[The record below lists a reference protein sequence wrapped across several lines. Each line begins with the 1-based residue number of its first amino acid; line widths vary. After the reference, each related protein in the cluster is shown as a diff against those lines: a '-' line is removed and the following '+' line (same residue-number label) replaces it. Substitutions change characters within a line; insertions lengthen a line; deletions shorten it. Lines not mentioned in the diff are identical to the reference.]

1 MWCFICAYKLN
12 ASLERQSYVCQKASK
27 MRVFKDINEFRQQIR
42 VVNLTEEEIK
52 SDFENQFVK
61 KKRNK
66 KNNINKINENITF
79 NEYKSLICNFL
90 FQYTEED
97 LLKDFKI
104 LQIKFKYQQIK
115 RELKLAKKEK
125 DFNLIAKY
133 QSDLDNLLNIKRDNQ
148 DV

>member
-1 MWCFICAYKLN
+1 
-12 ASLERQSYVCQKASK
+12 

-90 FQYTEED
+90 FQNTEED
-97 LLKDFKI
+97 LLKGFRC
-104 LQIKFKYQQIK
+104 LQIRLEHKKIERKIK
-115 RELKLAKKEK
+115 TAKRKK

-133 QSDLDNLLNIKRDNQ
+133 QTDLDNLVNMKVNN
-148 DV
+148 

>member
-1 MWCFICAYKLN
+1 
-12 ASLERQSYVCQKASK
+12 

-79 NEYKSLICNFL
+79 DEYKSLICNFL
-90 FQYTEED
+90 FQHTEED
-97 LLKDFKI
+97 LLKEFKI
-104 LQIKFKYQQIK
+104 LQIKFRYQQIK

>member
-1 MWCFICAYKLN
+1 
-12 ASLERQSYVCQKASK
+12 
-27 MRVFKDINEFRQQIR
+27 MRIN
-42 VVNLTEEEIK
+42 LL
-52 SDFENQFVK
+52 K

>member
-1 MWCFICAYKLN
+1 
-12 ASLERQSYVCQKASK
+12 

-66 KNNINKINENITF
+66 KNNINKINENIKF

-90 FQYTEED
+90 FQHTEED

>member
-1 MWCFICAYKLN
+1 
-12 ASLERQSYVCQKASK
+12 

-66 KNNINKINENITF
+66 KNKINKINKNITF
-79 NEYKSLICNFL
+79 DKYKSLVCNFL
-90 FQYTEED
+90 FQQTEED

>member
-1 MWCFICAYKLN
+1 
-12 ASLERQSYVCQKASK
+12 
-27 MRVFKDINEFRQQIR
+27 MRVFKDINEFKQQIR

-79 NEYKSLICNFL
+79 DEYKSLICNFL
-90 FQYTEED
+90 FQHTEED

>member
-1 MWCFICAYKLN
+1 
-12 ASLERQSYVCQKASK
+12 

>member
-1 MWCFICAYKLN
+1 
-12 ASLERQSYVCQKASK
+12 

-79 NEYKSLICNFL
+79 DEYKSLICNFL
-90 FQYTEED
+90 FQHTEED
-97 LLKDFKI
+97 LLKEFKI

>member
-1 MWCFICAYKLN
+1 
-12 ASLERQSYVCQKASK
+12 

-79 NEYKSLICNFL
+79 DEYKSLICNFL
-90 FQYTEED
+90 FQHTEED

>member
-1 MWCFICAYKLN
+1 MKII
-12 ASLERQSYVCQKASK
+12 R
-27 MRVFKDINEFRQQIR
+27 DINEFKQQIR
-42 VVNLTEEEIK
+42 VVNLTEEELQ

-66 KNNINKINENITF
+66 KNKISKHITF
-79 NEYKSLICNFL
+79 DEYKSLICNFL
-90 FQYTEED
+90 FQHTEED
-97 LLKDFKI
+97 LLKEFKN
-104 LQIKFKYQQIK
+104 LQINFRYQEIK
-115 RELKLAKKEK
+115 RNIKLAKRKK

>member
-1 MWCFICAYKLN
+1 
-12 ASLERQSYVCQKASK
+12 
-27 MRVFKDINEFRQQIR
+27 MRIFKDINEFRQQIR

-66 KNNINKINENITF
+66 KNKISKINENITF
-79 NEYKSLICNFL
+79 DEYKSLVCNFL
-90 FQYTEED
+90 FQQTEED
-97 LLKDFKI
+97 LLKEFKI
-104 LQIKFKYQQIK
+104 LQIKFKYQEIK
-115 RELKLAKKEK
+115 RELKSAKKEK
-125 DFNLIAKY
+125 DLNLIAKY

>member
-1 MWCFICAYKLN
+1 
-12 ASLERQSYVCQKASK
+12 

-133 QSDLDNLLNIKRDNQ
+133 QSDLDNLHNINRDNQ

>member
-1 MWCFICAYKLN
+1 
-12 ASLERQSYVCQKASK
+12 

-90 FQYTEED
+90 FQNTEED

>member
-1 MWCFICAYKLN
+1 MSVRKTSNMKII
-12 ASLERQSYVCQKASK
+12 R
-27 MRVFKDINEFRQQIR
+27 DINEFKQQIR
-42 VVNLTEEEIK
+42 VVNLTEEELK
-52 SDFENQFVK
+52 SDFKNQFVK

-66 KNNINKINENITF
+66 KNKINENITF
-79 NEYKSLICNFL
+79 DEYKSLICNFL
-90 FQYTEED
+90 FQHTEED

>member
-1 MWCFICAYKLN
+1 
-12 ASLERQSYVCQKASK
+12 

-79 NEYKSLICNFL
+79 NEYKILICNFL

>member
-1 MWCFICAYKLN
+1 
-12 ASLERQSYVCQKASK
+12 

-79 NEYKSLICNFL
+79 DEYKSLICNFL

>member
-1 MWCFICAYKLN
+1 
-12 ASLERQSYVCQKASK
+12 

-66 KNNINKINENITF
+66 KNNINKINEKITF

-90 FQYTEED
+90 FQHTEED

>member
-1 MWCFICAYKLN
+1 
-12 ASLERQSYVCQKASK
+12 

-90 FQYTEED
+90 FQNTEED

-125 DFNLIAKY
+125 DFN
-133 QSDLDNLLNIKRDNQ
+133 
-148 DV
+148 

>member
-1 MWCFICAYKLN
+1 
-12 ASLERQSYVCQKASK
+12 

-133 QSDLDNLLNIKRDNQ
+133 QSDFCIPSRAQNDLEIYQTSFN
-148 DV
+148 

>member
-1 MWCFICAYKLN
+1 
-12 ASLERQSYVCQKASK
+12 

-66 KNNINKINENITF
+66 KNNINKIDENITF
-79 NEYKSLICNFL
+79 NEYKSLVCNFL
-90 FQYTEED
+90 FQQTEED
-97 LLKDFKI
+97 LCKDFKI

-133 QSDLDNLLNIKRDNQ
+133 QSDLDNLLNIKIANQ